1 MTPEKIVVASD
12 VTEDNLFDNN
22 LVVKNKKSR
31 KSKRNMI
38 QLRHDDVSG
47 MTQTLTLSRI
57 SCQFRDNKTDLI
69 IEKDSILAEFE
80 DDIKCLNSIG
90 NQIADVKTHAKK
102 SNIDQTKKSKQ
113 KSYQISLTKN
123 AEKQINKR
131 KQSTQTEKKLVSN
144 KSSKGIQR
152 NLKSKSQRKT
162 FSRFVMQ
169 TFLIRKMTHLRFI
182 APKM

>member
-1 MTPEKIVVASD
+1 MTPKKIVVASD

-31 KSKRNMI
+31 KSNKNLIRL
-38 QLRHDDVSG
+38 QDDDVSG
-47 MTQTLTLSRI
+47 ITQTLTLSRI

-80 DDIKCLNSIG
+80 DDIKCLNSIS

-113 KSYQISLTKN
+113 KSYQISLKKN
-123 AEKQINKR
+123 AGKQINKR
-131 KQSTQTEKKLVSN
+131 KQSTQTENKLVSN

-152 NLKSKSQRKT
+152 NLNSKSQRKKL
-162 FSRFVMQ
+162 SRFVML
-169 TFLIRKMTHLRFI
+169 TFSI
-182 APKM
+182 